1 MCETPVVSTP
11 PPTPEPTTQPPPQPP
26 ISGAPPTPEP
36 TPRIILVTPV
46 GTATPFPTPTLEPT
60 YDPDATPVPTPAP
73 TPVSTPPA
81 TVAGDIDPPTVG
93 ECLHCWIYN
102 SPVPLPDDA
111 EYDLTERFLRERY
124 EARSARVVRC
134 GTCPMVFGR
143 HNIQNALRFPLYPM
157 AAGKHEVRSLHE
169 RVAQKFTELIENRLS
184 AAIANGWVVPISAT
198 HHIRDVAGMI
208 AWPLQPYP
216 RHEPGAWALTWDG
229 YEEITPREIDTS
241 VPAEDLSALR
251 LDTECA
257 VCWRYPDGLDP
268 RMRDFTEQHLAEVFP
283 NGDSTAPACDTC
295 PWMYDGSDLTAAIA
309 GGSLAVVRSG
319 PATYITFGHPVP
331 RLIDAAILRRPG
343 YADYITDIGPGYS
356 ANQVARMID
365 SFGRGAAR
373 FYGPGTK
380 VVTNL
385 GMRAIQQAALNPP
398 VPYTPVFWGS
408 PPPAKADLPLQF
420 CVADLGSADDT
431 AHLLAITGEAISR
444 WNIAVDVTALSL
456 TGTCAADISVASGN
470 SRNEVSV
477 VPGEEDY
484 ADGRASLTGNERDV
498 TISSRVLN
506 VTGRNVDVLTHEFGH
521 VLGFDHSGDPRSR
534 MYGGSETASQ
544 AAAAS
549 IQDWEVALLREIW
562 GFD

>member
-1 MCETPVVSTP
+1 MTKPS
-11 PPTPEPTTQPPPQPP
+11 
-26 ISGAPPTPEP
+26 
-36 TPRIILVTPV
+36 
-46 GTATPFPTPTLEPT
+46 
-60 YDPDATPVPTPAP
+60 
-73 TPVSTPPA
+73 
-81 TVAGDIDPPTVG
+81 
-93 ECLHCWIYN
+93 
-102 SPVPLPDDA
+102 
-111 EYDLTERFLRERY
+111 LT
-124 EARSARVVRC
+124 
-134 GTCPMVFGR
+134 
-143 HNIQNALRFPLYPM
+143 
-157 AAGKHEVRSLHE
+157 
-169 RVAQKFTELIENRLS
+169 
-184 AAIANGWVVPISAT
+184 NGWVVPISET

-208 AWPLQPYP
+208 AYP
-216 RHEPGAWALTWDG
+216 IQTYPEHEYGAWALTWDG
-229 YEEITPREIDTS
+229 LEAVTPRPADPPS
-241 VPAEDLSALR
+241 PAEDLSALQP
-251 LDTECA
+251 DTECA
-257 VCWRYPDGLDP
+257 ACWRYPDGLSP
-268 RMRDFTEQHLAEVFP
+268 PMRDFTVQHLAETFP

-398 VPYTPVFWGS
+398 VPYTPVLWGS

-431 AHLLAITGEAISR
+431 AHFLAITGEAISR

-456 TGTCAADISVASGN
+456 IGTCAADISVASGN

-477 VPGEEDY
+477 FPEADDY
-484 ADGRASLTGNERDV
+484 ASGRAPYTRNDRDV
-498 TISSRVLN
+498 TISTSVLDAPG
-506 VTGRNVDVLTHEFGH
+506 TNVDVLTHEFGH

-534 MYGGSETASQ
+534 MYGGSKTASQ